1 MNFAMPRH
9 GTTERSGCMARR
21 APSLRWLAGFALC
34 LWLGIP
40 GHGHAQSTNALPLAL
55 GEVLNSV
62 TNQYPPMLAALIER
76 DVVAGRLRS
85 AQGVFDA
92 TAFSKLFGTPQG
104 YYESGTWD
112 TGLEQF
118 TGIWGSTVF
127 GSYRMTRGDRLPDYD
142 STRTQRDGEA
152 RLGFRLPLLRDGS
165 IDRRRA
171 NILKA
176 NLDRQL
182 VDPMILRQ
190 RLDFVRAG
198 SVAYFNWLAAG
209 ERWRLAEEL
218 LRLARDRAA
227 ALTNQVEAGHAP
239 RIVLTDNLRL
249 VVARDIGVVQARR
262 RFEGA
267 ALALSLFLR
276 DAEDHPLVAGRE
288 RLPGGFPKITP
299 PDASVLGADLI
310 RAETRRPE
318 IARLRLSAD
327 KLAVDRR
334 LARNQLLPN
343 LDAGVVGSRD
353 FGTDTYKD
361 KGELEV
367 QAGIELKVPLQR
379 REAKGRVAEVEAQL
393 EQLGNEQRFAR
404 DRIRTEVN
412 DLFSALRAAWEQT
425 QRTGLNVE
433 LAQALQTAEQDRFN
447 NGATDLL
454 ALQLREQATFD
465 AQTAAVEAAFD
476 YHRAQADYRA
486 AAALDVP

>member
-1 MNFAMPRH
+1 MPAMFGPR
-9 GTTERSGCMARR
+9 TKAQSGLTARR
-21 APSLRWLAGFALC
+21 TFPLGRLALTL
-34 LWLGIP
+34 LWLWAAVP
-40 GHGHAQSTNALPLAL
+40 GQSRAQSTNALPLAL

-85 AQGVFDA
+85 AQGAFDF
-92 TAFSKLFGTPQG
+92 TVFSKLFGTPQG

-112 TGLEQF
+112 SGFEQF
-118 TGIWGSTVF
+118 TGIWGATVF
-127 GSYRMTRGDRLPDYD
+127 GGYRITRGDLLPDYD
-142 STRTQRDGEA
+142 YTRTQRDGEA
-152 RLGFRLPLLRDGS
+152 RFGFRLPLLRDGS

-171 NILKA
+171 TILKA
-176 NLDRQL
+176 DLDRKL
-182 VDPMILRQ
+182 ADPLILRQ

-218 LRLARDRAA
+218 LRIARDRAA

-249 VVARDIGVVQARR
+249 VVARELGTVQARR

-267 ALALSLFLR
+267 SLALSLFLR
-276 DAEDHPLVAGRE
+276 DAEDQPVVAGRD
-288 RLPGGFPKITP
+288 RLPAGFPEVLP
-299 PDASVLGADLI
+299 PDVSRLVPDLAQ
-310 RAETRRPE
+310 AETRRPE

-327 KLAVDRR
+327 KLAVDRK

-353 FGTDTYKD
+353 FGADTYKD
-361 KGELEV
+361 KGEFEV

-379 REAKGRVAEVEAQL
+379 REAKGRLAEIEAQQERL
-393 EQLGNEQRFAR
+393 VNEQRFAL

-412 DLFSALRAAWEQT
+412 DVFSALSAAWEQI

-433 LAQALQTAEQDRFN
+433 LARALQAAELERFN
-447 NGATDLL
+447 QGATDLL

-465 AQTAAVEAAFD
+465 AQTAAVEAQFE
-476 YHRAQADYRA
+476 YFRAQADYRA

>member
-1 MNFAMPRH
+1 MLGH
-9 GTTERSGCMARR
+9 GTDARSGVTARR
-21 APSLRWLAGFALC
+21 TGPRRCLALAA
-34 LWLGIP
+34 LWLWVGLL
-40 GHGHAQSTNALPLAL
+40 GHARAQSTNALPLAL
-55 GEVLNSV
+55 GDVLNSV

-85 AQGVFDA
+85 AQGAFDF
-92 TAFSKLFGTPQG
+92 TVFSKLFGTPQG

-112 TGLEQF
+112 SGFEQF
-118 TGIWGSTVF
+118 TGIWGGTVF
-127 GSYRMTRGDRLPDYD
+127 GGYRITRGDRLPDYD
-142 STRTQRDGEA
+142 YTRTQRDGEA

-171 NILKA
+171 AILKA
-176 NLDRQL
+176 DLDRQIA
-182 VDPMILRQ
+182 DPVILRQ

-209 ERWRLAEEL
+209 ERWRIAEEL
-218 LRLARDRAA
+218 LRVARDRAA
-227 ALTNQVEAGHAP
+227 ALTNQVEAGHVP

-249 VVARDIGVVQARR
+249 VVARELGTVQARR

-276 DAEDHPLVAGRE
+276 DAEDQPVVAGRE
-288 RLPGGFPKITP
+288 RLPARFPEVTP
-299 PDASVLGADLI
+299 PDVSRLMADLVQ
-310 RAETRRPE
+310 AETRRPE
-318 IARLRLSAD
+318 VARLRLTAD

-353 FGTDTYKD
+353 FGSDTYKD
-361 KGELEV
+361 KGEFEV

-379 REAKGRVAEVEAQL
+379 REAKGRLAEIEAQQERL
-393 EQLGNEQRFAR
+393 LNEQRFAL

-412 DLFSALRAAWEQT
+412 DVFSALSAAWEQT

-433 LAQALQTAEQDRFN
+433 LAQTLQAAEQERFN
-447 NGATDLL
+447 QGATDLL
-454 ALQLREQATFD
+454 ALQLREQAAFD
-465 AQTAAVEAAFD
+465 AQTAAVEAAFE
-476 YHRAQADYRA
+476 YFRAQADYRA